1 MAEVNWGA
9 LIDDSADA
17 FEILPVGSY
26 RVKVVKADALQSST
40 NKLMYKTVLEVIS
53 GPKTGKTVYNNVT
66 MTTDNKKALFMFFM
80 NMAAYGITK
89 DFLKSQP
96 APTSDQVAAKMVG
109 AVLDIEIDHRAWQGV
124 DRENVKS
131 MKGVSAG
138 TGSVNSMTPD
148 VSTPAPAAAAATDP
162 TAPPTPF

>member
-40 NKLMYKTVLEVIS
+40 NKLMFKVVLEVIT

-66 MTTDNKKALFMFFM
+66 MTTDNKKALFMFFL
-80 NMAAYGITK
+80 NMAAFGITK
-89 DFLKSQP
+89 EYLKGDPKPS
-96 APTSDQVAAKMVG
+96 SDQVAAKMVG
-109 AVLDIEIDHRAWQGV
+109 AVLDIEITHQSWQGV

-138 TGSVNSMTPD
+138 TGSVNSMAPD
-148 VSTPAPAAAAATDP
+148 VSVPSAAPAAGPVAGEPDR
-162 TAPPTPF
+162 PF